1 MSSLWLSDSCGYTLP
16 HTWNEERVRGDIPNK
31 SIFVSPL
38 SLIESLGKSV
48 KNAFSYEKQ
57 KTLLAVV
64 KQRGVHFSHITR
76 NLLVGGS
83 LVCSAVQ

>member
-1 MSSLWLSDSCGYTLP
+1 MSSLWLSDSCGCTLP
-16 HTWNEERVRGDIPNK
+16 HAWNEERLRGDVPNK
-31 SIFVSPL
+31 NIFVSPL
-38 SLIESLGKSV
+38 SLIESLGKLV
-48 KNAFSYEKQ
+48 KNAFGFEKQ

-64 KQRGVHFSHITR
+64 KQKGVHFSHITR